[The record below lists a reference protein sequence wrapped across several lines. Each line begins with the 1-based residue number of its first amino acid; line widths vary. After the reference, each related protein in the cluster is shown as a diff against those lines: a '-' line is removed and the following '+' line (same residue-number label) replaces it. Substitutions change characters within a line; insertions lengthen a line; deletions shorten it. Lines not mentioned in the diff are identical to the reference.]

1 MKPIKFELIQGSRD
15 AESGSQPDESS
26 LILSAQKGDV
36 SAFKELYER
45 YRERVYNLI
54 YYSLENVEQAED
66 VLQTVFVK
74 VYQALPF
81 FRLESGFLTW
91 IYRVA
96 LNECKNRKRRMKIFL
111 PMTAA
116 DASKM
121 KVHPGLSPDALH
133 EAREMSAVVRDAV
146 KGLKPKYRNVVV
158 LKYLEEMSYEEIAE
172 TLRCSAGTV
181 ASRLFRALK
190 ILEKELRSY
199 SDAKGGEK

>member
-15 AESGSQPDESS
+15 AESGSHSDESS

-91 IYRVA
+91 IYRVT

-111 PMTAA
+111 PITAVE
-116 DASKM
+116 ASEM
-121 KVHPGLSPDALH
+121 KIHPGPSPDALH
-133 EAREMSAVVRDAV
+133 EARELSATVRDAV
-146 KGLKPKYRNVVV
+146 KTLKPKYRNVVV
-158 LKYLEEMSYEEIAE
+158 LKYLEEMSYEEVAE
-172 TLRCSAGTV
+172 TLGCSSGTV
-181 ASRLFRALK
+181 ASRLYRALK
-190 ILEKELRSY
+190 MLETRLRSY
-199 SDAKGGEK
+199 GNANGGEK